1 MSCVGMSCYEDGFRL
16 AGPASE
22 CSLRSKARI
31 DALFEDSRYKFNAFR
46 FLKFQNFKF
55 LEKKKKRK
63 ENIEKKLKELNI
75 IQHLLIYRSIYGS
88 NIGGWYGGVSTMNS
102 NYVEN
107 VGAEEQRRVN
117 SAVQARI
124 EAMFASVEAE
134 SGTPEEC
141 VAAILPVNIHIDYFP
156 L

>member
-31 DALFEDSRYKFNAFR
+31 DALFEDSRYKFNV
-46 FLKFQNFKF
+46 FLNSKISNSQ
-55 LEKKKKRK
+55 KKKKRK

>member
-31 DALFEDSRYKFNAFR
+31 DALFEDSRYKFNV
-46 FLKFQNFKF
+46 FLNSKISNSQ
-55 LEKKKKRK
+55 KKKRK
-63 ENIEKKLKELNI
+63 ENIEKKLKELNV

>member
-31 DALFEDSRYKFNAFR
+31 DALFEDSRYKFNV
-46 FLKFQNFKF
+46 FLNSKISNSQ
-55 LEKKKKRK
+55 KKKKRK
-63 ENIEKKLKELNI
+63 ENIEKKLKELNV
-75 IQHLLIYRSIYGS
+75 IQHLLIHRSIYGS

>member
-31 DALFEDSRYKFNAFR
+31 DALFEDSRYKFNV
-46 FLKFQNFKF
+46 FLNSKISNSQ
-55 LEKKKKRK
+55 KKKRK
-63 ENIEKKLKELNI
+63 ENIEKKLKELNV
-75 IQHLLIYRSIYGS
+75 IQHLLTYRSIYGS

>member
-31 DALFEDSRYKFNAFR
+31 DALFEDSRYKFNV
-46 FLKFQNFKF
+46 FLNSKISNSQ
-55 LEKKKKRK
+55 KKKRK
-63 ENIEKKLKELNI
+63 ENIEKKLKELNV
-75 IQHLLIYRSIYGS
+75 IQHLLIHRSIYGS

>member
-31 DALFEDSRYKFNAFR
+31 DALFEDSRYNV
-46 FLKFQNFKF
+46 FLNSKISNSQ
-55 LEKKKKRK
+55 KKKRK
-63 ENIEKKLKELNI
+63 ENIEKKLKELNV
-75 IQHLLIYRSIYGS
+75 IQHLLIHRSIYGS

>member
-31 DALFEDSRYKFNAFR
+31 DALFEDSRYKFNI
-46 FLKFQNFKF
+46 FLHFSNSQ
-55 LEKKKKRK
+55 KKK
-63 ENIEKKLKELNI
+63 EKKLKERNVTQRYLS
-75 IQHLLIYRSIYGS
+75 IYRSIYGS

>member
-31 DALFEDSRYKFNAFR
+31 DALFEDSRYKFNV
-46 FLKFQNFKF
+46 FLNSKISNSQ
-55 LEKKKKRK
+55 KKKRK

>member
-1 MSCVGMSCYEDGFRL
+1 M
-16 AGPASE
+16 
-22 CSLRSKARI
+22 I
-31 DALFEDSRYKFNAFR
+31 
-46 FLKFQNFKF
+46 
-55 LEKKKKRK
+55 
-63 ENIEKKLKELNI
+63 
-75 IQHLLIYRSIYGS
+75 HRSIYGS

-141 VAAILPVNIHIDYFP
+141 VAAILPVNIHIDYFIIFIRSHSNYFIP
-156 L
+156 VNIFFSIHLTVTFVWNIFFYTINNLYVCLNDTLHDWRIRLNEECTGKNFNSKSCNS

>member
-31 DALFEDSRYKFNAFR
+31 DALFEDSRYKFNV
-46 FLKFQNFKF
+46 FLNSKISNSQ
-55 LEKKKKRK
+55 KKKKRK
-63 ENIEKKLKELNI
+63 ENIEKKLKELNV

>member
-31 DALFEDSRYKFNAFR
+31 DALFEDSR
-46 FLKFQNFKF
+46 
-55 LEKKKKRK
+55 
-63 ENIEKKLKELNI
+63 
-75 IQHLLIYRSIYGS
+75 SIYGS
-88 NIGGWYGGVSTMNS
+88 NFSCWYGGVSTMNS
-102 NYVEN
+102 NHLEEM
-107 VGAEEQRRVN
+107 GADEQRRVN

-134 SGTPEEC
+134 SGTPGEC
-141 VAAILPVNIHIDYFP
+141 AAAILPVNISITFLLVVLPRSRASNYFA
-156 L
+156 LLS

>member
-1 MSCVGMSCYEDGFRL
+1 MPF
-16 AGPASE
+16 
-22 CSLRSKARI
+22 
-31 DALFEDSRYKFNAFR
+31 SRTRGTNLIFFSISQIPKSQIPR
-46 FLKFQNFKF
+46 
-55 LEKKKKRK
+55 KKKK
-63 ENIEKKLKELNI
+63 EKKLKERNVTQRYLS
-75 IQHLLIYRSIYGS
+75 IYRSIYGS